1 MKRKQLI
8 LGTRGSRL
16 ALWQANFVKRLMEE
30 EYGDITVKIEIIKT
44 TGDKVTK
51 IPLADIG
58 GKALFLK
65 EIEEALLA
73 KRIDLGVHSMKD
85 VPCDLPRGLTIGA
98 ILQREDPRDVF
109 ISKKYRSLFSLPK
122 KAQIGTSSLRRRA
135 QLKNFR
141 PDLEIVPLRGNLET
155 RLKKLHTEHLSAIV
169 LASAGMTRLGL
180 VRKISEYLPVSLMLP
195 AVGQG
200 AIGVE
205 VRSGDSRV
213 KKLIGFLNHPETET
227 AVTAERAFLKVLE
240 GGCHTPIG
248 AYAEITDSSLNQ
260 ATVRLTGM
268 VASIDGRQLLRDQA
282 EGNIRDAAL
291 IGKELGKNLLS
302 QGARTLLK
310 ECQRK

>member
-1 MKRKQLI
+1 M
-8 LGTRGSRL
+8 
-16 ALWQANFVKRLMEE
+16 WQANFVKRLIEE
-30 EYGDITVKIEIIKT
+30 EYGDLTVKIVIIKT

-51 IPLADIG
+51 TPLADIG

-73 KRIDLGVHSMKD
+73 KKIDLGVHSMKD
-85 VPCDLPRGLTIGA
+85 VPCDLPRGLVIGA

-122 KAQIGTSSLRRRA
+122 RAQIGTSSLRRKA

-155 RLKKLHTEHLSAIV
+155 RLKKLHSAHLSAIV

-180 VRKISEYLPVSLMLP
+180 VSKISEYLPTSLMLP

-205 VRSGDSRV
+205 IRSGDSRV
-213 KKLIGFLNHPETET
+213 KKLIRILNHPSTEI
-227 AVTAERAFLKVLE
+227 AVTAERSFLRVLE

-248 AYAEITDSSLNQ
+248 GYAEVMDSTL
-260 ATVRLTGM
+260 RLTGM
-268 VASIDGRQLLRDQA
+268 VASLDGRQLLRDQA
-282 EGNIRDAAL
+282 EGNIRDAAR
-291 IGKELGKNLLS
+291 IGEELGKRLLS
-302 QGARTLLK
+302 QGARSLLK

>member
-1 MKRKQLI
+1 
-8 LGTRGSRL
+8 
-16 ALWQANFVKRLMEE
+16 MEE
-30 EYGDITVKIEIIKT
+30 EYGDITVKIVIIKT

-98 ILQREDPRDVF
+98 VLQREDPRDVF

-155 RLKKLHTEHLSAIV
+155 RLKKLHTEQLSAIV

-227 AVTAERAFLKVLE
+227 AVTAERAFLQVLE

-248 AYAEITDSSLNQ
+248 AYAEVADS
-260 ATVRLTGM
+260 TVRLTGM
-268 VASIDGRQLLRDQA
+268 VASIDGRQLLRDRA